1 MNSHCVMSGA
11 ALQEHTY
18 DGMVRAADRRPCARR
33 AGNHRLRVVAM
44 TTAFVAGVAINSD
57 GALQGPSD
65 PLRIDIH
72 APAELRHWVREIGR
86 PADQLKQAVNAVGP
100 LAADV
105 RAFLK
110 RRSLYRLR

>member
-1 MNSHCVMSGA
+1 
-11 ALQEHTY
+11 
-18 DGMVRAADRRPCARR
+18 
-33 AGNHRLRVVAM
+33 M
-44 TTAFVAGVAINSD
+44 TTTFLSGIAIEND
-57 GALQGPSD
+57 GALQGPTD

-100 LAADV
+100 LAVDV

>member
-1 MNSHCVMSGA
+1 MNSQWVMYGA
-11 ALQEHTY
+11 ALQEHV
-18 DGMVRAADRRPCARR
+18 DDDLVRTADRRPCARAAR
-33 AGNHRLRVVAM
+33 HHRLRIVPM
-44 TTAFVAGVAINSD
+44 TAFITGAAINSD
-57 GALQGPSD
+57 GALRGPSD

>member
-1 MNSHCVMSGA
+1 MSGV
-11 ALQEHTY
+11 ALQERSH
-18 DGMVRAADRRPCARR
+18 GLVRAADRRACDRR
-33 AGNHRLRVVAM
+33 IRHHRLRVIPM
-44 TTAFVAGVAINSD
+44 TSALVAGDAIQSD
-57 GALQGPSD
+57 GALQGPAD

-72 APAELRHWVREIGR
+72 APAEMRHWVREIGR

>member
-1 MNSHCVMSGA
+1 MSGA
-11 ALQEHTY
+11 ALQEHRY
-18 DGMVRAADRRPCARR
+18 DGLVRTADRRACARR
-33 AGNHRLRVVAM
+33 IGDHRLRAIPL
-44 TTAFVAGVAINSD
+44 TSAFVAGDAINSD